1 MVKDT
6 APPVGLEVLAPK
18 IVMSVMDLVLQP
30 KVKALA
36 LSTLLTLKVGKPDS
50 EVTFMRM
57 LLLLQPFTLFI
68 QFKVLVPTT
77 GL

>member
-30 KVKALA
+30 KVKALE
-36 LSTLLTLKVGKPDS
+36 LNTLLTLKVGKPDK
-50 EVTFMRM
+50 EVTLIKIG
-57 LLLLQPFTLFI
+57 LLTQPFTLLI
-68 QFKVLVPTT
+68 QVRVLLPTT